1 MVHKTTT
8 KTKALMNLYLENVC
22 LVILINKNGV
32 YLAVKTKLP
41 HPEVTLSSKSK
52 KKNYTMLETKMSRPV
67 QSVVAL
73 SVQLGNF
80 HSIFPESSDVIT
92 TPGP

>member
-1 MVHKTTT
+1 
-8 KTKALMNLYLENVC
+8 
-22 LVILINKNGV
+22 
-32 YLAVKTKLP
+32 
-41 HPEVTLSSKSK
+41 
-52 KKNYTMLETKMSRPV
+52 MLETKMSRPV
-67 QSVVAL
+67 QSVAAL